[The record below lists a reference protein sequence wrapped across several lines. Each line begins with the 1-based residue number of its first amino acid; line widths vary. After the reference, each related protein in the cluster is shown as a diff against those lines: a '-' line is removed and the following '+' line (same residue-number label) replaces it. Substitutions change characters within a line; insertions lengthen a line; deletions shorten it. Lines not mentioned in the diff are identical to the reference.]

1 MSQYNTT
8 VYLETGGDKLVIAS
22 GGEIEVQSGGT
33 VDFQGS
39 VTFIDDT
46 QLIIGTG
53 TDCALEWDTNQTQD
67 ALLLGLGAS
76 NTLIVLEKADM
87 TADKA
92 LAAATY
98 PQIIIYDANADNY
111 MTLGSSGDDIALVG
125 SSNDIDI
132 RCGLVAGDALNLQ
145 AYDVGVTTYED
156 MITLAS
162 HATLPTMI
170 LHASGGITANAGL
183 TLSDAAGTG
192 AGSIVTVEGEDL
204 GLQSTDATTAGD
216 GGDVNIIGGAGDTAG
231 AGGDVDINAGAGAA
245 AVGGNVELTGGAGNA
260 AFAGGTIDIDG
271 GLGGVNGAG
280 GPVTVTGGIGN
291 TAANGGAV
299 DIAGGAAGTA
309 GVGGDVNV
317 VGGASATAGAGG
329 AVDIDGGA
337 GTGALGGNVE
347 IMGGAGNGAFAGGTI
362 DVDGGTG
369 GAAGAGGPV
378 AINGGIGGA
387 DGAGGAVDI
396 VGGVGTATA
405 AGGDVSVA
413 GGAAGAT
420 AGIGGDVT
428 IVGGASATAGAGG
441 AIDID
446 GGAGAADVG
455 GAVAVTGGAGDGA
468 NAGGAIDIDGG
479 AGGAAGAGGAVTID
493 GGTPASGTAAGGG
506 VTITGGTAGATA
518 GAAGEIVITAGA
530 TGVGAGTVGS
540 ITLNGTTT
548 FSDQPGTGDGTIDAV
563 AGQSL
568 IVALSDNVATAL
580 DIQEATNDYITV
592 NTLNDFEE
600 VEFGVPVDMELGQK
614 HETYFE
620 IFDDFLYQAITEN
633 DTPWILNA
641 GTDTEAIDAAI
652 LATQENGVIRLTTGD
667 ASGVTAADAS
677 QIVCHIPMQADNGG
691 LVFETRL
698 NIDTAITDISVN
710 AGFTDSTA
718 LEEPFTIAAG
728 TVTAVANDAACF
740 TYDTD
745 STVDQFFMCAV
756 DSTVQDAG
764 NATTGTAPVADVFNL
779 LRIEVSADGSEIKFF
794 IDGVLEGT
802 LTGDVGVSP
811 DVNLF
816 ATVVVNSTT
825 TTSKSADVDFVY
837 AGVLRG

>member
-216 GGDVNIIGGAGDTAG
+216 GGDVNVIAGAGDTAG
-231 AGGDVDINAGAGAA
+231 AGGDVDLNAGAGAA
-245 AVGGNVELTGGAGNA
+245 GVGGNVELTA
-260 AFAGGTIDIDG
+260 
-271 GLGGVNGAG
+271 
-280 GPVTVTGGIGN
+280 
-291 TAANGGAV
+291 
-299 DIAGGAAGTA
+299 
-309 GVGGDVNV
+309 
-317 VGGASATAGAGG
+317 
-329 AVDIDGGA
+329 
-337 GTGALGGNVE
+337 
-347 IMGGAGNGAFAGGTI
+347 GAGNGAFAGGTI

-369 GAAGAGGPV
+369 GAAGAGG
-378 AINGGIGGA
+378 
-387 DGAGGAVDI
+387 
-396 VGGVGTATA
+396 
-405 AGGDVSVA
+405 
-413 GGAAGAT
+413 
-420 AGIGGDVT
+420 
-428 IVGGASATAGAGG
+428 
-441 AIDID
+441 
-446 GGAGAADVG
+446 
-455 GAVAVTGGAGDGA
+455 
-468 NAGGAIDIDGG
+468 
-479 AGGAAGAGGAVTID
+479 AVTID
-493 GGTPASGTAAGGG
+493 GGAPASGTADGGA
-506 VTITGGTAGATA
+506 VTITGGTAGATGGTGGEVTLA
-518 GAAGEIVITAGA
+518 GGA
-530 TGVGAGTVGS
+530 IGGGAVGG
-540 ITLNGTTT
+540 ITLNGTVTL
-548 FSDQPGTGDGTIDAV
+548 SDQAGTAGGIIDAV

-568 IVALSDNVATAL
+568 SINVSDNVATAL
-580 DIQEATNDYITV
+580 DIQEAANDYITV